1 MTYQEAVPSLFW
13 ELGTLW
19 SPTSSIPSH
28 EALHHT
34 LHLSECPTLALQL
47 DFHRHCSPR
56 LALPR
61 PPVQVN
67 AIKLQNLL
75 RHFMALM
82 ASSSV
87 QLSALPYG
95 SPFLLSVI
103 LSLCVLH
110 TPWVTL
116 PRPASLNA
124 THATWPAN
132 PYLQQESHPHHSRPA
147 ACSNGLA
154 PQTMYL
160 KLKSSSSSNTCCC
173 PTFGTTVHPNGP
185 ARSTGVSIDS
195 SFIASC
201 LLHLASY

>member
-13 ELGTLW
+13 ELGTLC

-34 LHLSECPTLALQL
+34 LHLSECPTLALQS
-47 DFHRHCSPR
+47 DFHRHCSSR
-56 LALPR
+56 LAFPR

-87 QLSALPYG
+87 QLSALPHD

-110 TPWVTL
+110 TPWVTVS
-116 PRPASLNA
+116 RPASLNA
-124 THATWPAN
+124 THATCPPN
-132 PYLQQESHPHHSRPA
+132 PYLQQESHPHHSRP
-147 ACSNGLA
+147 SHVFEW
-154 PQTMYL
+154 T
-160 KLKSSSSSNTCCC
+160 
-173 PTFGTTVHPNGP
+173 GTSDNVFKTEVIFFLQHLLLSHFWHHYPPSGP
-185 ARSTGVSIDS
+185 ARSTSVRIDS
-195 SFIASC
+195 SLSLPPAF
-201 LLHLASY
+201 YT